1 VTGRRQGAIAKV
13 IATDA
18 AADVAPIDW
27 DEVGRL
33 FAAERW
39 YWVATTGDDGRPH
52 LRPVLAVWVDERIYS
67 TTNPAARKGRN
78 LASSPSAAFAARAPA
93 MDIVI
98 EGPIAWIDDRQRLQ
112 RIGQAYQDKYG
123 WPVTV
128 TADNAF
134 HAPYGAPTAG
144 HPPYRVYELTP
155 SVAYAFGTG
164 ENLGER
170 STRFRFHT

>member
-1 VTGRRQGAIAKV
+1 VTAASPGAIAKV

-18 AADVAPIDW
+18 DVGTAPIDW
-27 DEVGRL
+27 GDAGRL

-39 YWVATTGDDGRPH
+39 YWVATTSDDGSPSI
-52 LRPVLAVWVDERIYS
+52 RPVLAVWVDERIYS

-78 LASSPSAAFAARAPA
+78 LTSRPSAALAARAPT

-98 EGPIAWIDDRQRLQ
+98 EGPIAWIDDRQRLR
-112 RIGQAYQDKYG
+112 RIAEAYQDKYG

-128 TADNAF
+128 AGNGF
-134 HAPYGAPTAG
+134 NAPYAAPTAG

-155 SVAYAFGTG
+155 TVAYAFGTG
-164 ENLGER
+164 NNLGEH
-170 STRFRFHT
+170 STRFRFSA